1 MKIIEIIGKYV
12 RLLEKVLKK
21 PDKPKIFRKQLLDEL
36 YYLGIDSI
44 GIVAVISIFIGA
56 VVVIQTAYNIDTPL
70 IPRFSIGYIARQTIV
85 LEFSPTIISL
95 ILAGKIGSRI
105 AGEIGTMRVTEQID
119 ALDVMGINSA
129 NYLIFPKVIATLLIN
144 PILVVFSMFLGIFG
158 GWLVSVLTTAVSTE
172 TYLFGVQ
179 SFFLPFEIYYAL
191 IKSVVFAFIIATIS
205 GFYGYYSEGGALGVG
220 KASTKAV
227 VHSSIVIIL
236 FNLILTQILLT

>member
-12 RLLEKVLKK
+12 LLLEKVLKK

-70 IPRFSIGYIARQTIV
+70 IPRYTIGYIARQTIV

-129 NYLIFPKVIATLLIN
+129 NYLILSKVIATLLIN

-158 GWLVSVLTTAVSTE
+158 GWLVSVLTAAVSTE

-179 SFFLPFEIYYAL
+179 TFFLPFEVYYAL
-191 IKSVVFAFIIATIS
+191 IKSVVFAFIISTIS
-205 GFYGYYSEGGALGVG
+205 GFYGYYSKGGALEVG